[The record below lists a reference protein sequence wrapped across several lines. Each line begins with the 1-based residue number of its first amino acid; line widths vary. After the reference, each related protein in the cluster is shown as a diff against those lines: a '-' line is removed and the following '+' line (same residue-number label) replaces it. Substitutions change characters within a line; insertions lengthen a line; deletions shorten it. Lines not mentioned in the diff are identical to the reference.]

1 MYKNEFPGDYAYALH
16 SIDNALV
23 LSESLDENA
32 VQTLVNVAIA
42 DLFPEDCDKWRA
54 TNQDICAKYMQEL
67 AKRKDMIRE
76 EIITGEHSL
85 RHALREVVVE
95 DVMAVF
101 PYVLLCGPEAVRCSR
116 FT

>member
-1 MYKNEFPGDYAYALH
+1 MFPGQCTYTFN

-23 LSESLDENA
+23 LSESLDEKA
-32 VQTLVNVAIA
+32 VQTLVDIGIA
-42 DLFPEDCDKWRA
+42 DLFPENCDKWRT
-54 TNQDICAKYMQEL
+54 TNQGIHARYMQEL

-76 EIITGEHSL
+76 EIITREHSL

-95 DVMAVF
+95 EVMATF